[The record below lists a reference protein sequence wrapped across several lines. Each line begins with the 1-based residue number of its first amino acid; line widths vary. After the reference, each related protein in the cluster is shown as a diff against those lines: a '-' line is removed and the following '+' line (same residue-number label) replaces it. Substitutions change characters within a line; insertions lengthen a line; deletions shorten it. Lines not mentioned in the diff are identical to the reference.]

1 MQNFKIKSIYLLIS
15 LLTNIL
21 NAQQSQIKGQIF
33 DLDNNPIQ
41 FAKVGLI
48 NFPTG
53 TVTNI
58 NGEFQLTIK
67 NTEYLDSLKIS
78 AFNFHDKIIPIKNLL
93 DKSSI
98 INITL
103 DYSPVEIK
111 EVIINGKTLKT
122 YTEGQEKSKT
132 KKELFFVIPG
142 MDNVNLGA
150 EIGRKFSLGKKDTK
164 LEEFSFYLKQNNF
177 DNVGFKINV
186 YSIGKNNI
194 PLERLNKE
202 EIVASINNKTI
213 GWIDVDLSK
222 YHINVNQDIII
233 CIEWIKA
240 SERGDTLSLPIFAPT
255 FFNSTYY
262 YKQSAQ
268 SKWRKYTI
276 ISTSMKL
283 KYKQ

>member
-48 NFPTG
+48 HFPTG

-78 AFNFHDKIIPIKNLL
+78 AFNFHDKIITIKNLL

-122 YTEGQEKSKT
+122 DTEGQEKSKT

-202 EIVASINNKTI
+202 EIVESINNKTI

-240 SERGDTLSLPIFAPT
+240 SEKGDTLSLPIFAPT

>member
-1 MQNFKIKSIYLLIS
+1 MQSFKIKNIYLFIILI
-15 LLTNIL
+15 TNIL
-21 NAQQSQIKGQIF
+21 NAQQSQIKGHIL

-58 NGEFQLTIK
+58 NGEFQLSLK

-93 DKSSI
+93 NKSN

-103 DYSPVEIK
+103 DYSPVDIK
-111 EVIINGKTLKT
+111 EVLISSKTLKT
-122 YTEGQEKSKT
+122 YTEGQEKIKT

-164 LEEFSFYLKQNNF
+164 LDEFSFYLKQNNF
-177 DNVGFKINV
+177 DNVGFKIN
-186 YSIGKNNI
+186 I
-194 PLERLNKE
+194 
-202 EIVASINNKTI
+202 
-213 GWIDVDLSK
+213 
-222 YHINVNQDIII
+222 
-233 CIEWIKA
+233 
-240 SERGDTLSLPIFAPT
+240 
-255 FFNSTYY
+255 
-262 YKQSAQ
+262 
-268 SKWRKYTI
+268 
-276 ISTSMKL
+276 
-283 KYKQ
+283 

>member
-202 EIVASINNKTI
+202 EIVESINNKTI

-222 YHINVNQDIII
+222 YNINVNQDIII

-240 SERGDTLSLPIFAPT
+240 SEQGDTLSLPIFAPT